1 MASLNISLPKSLREY
16 VEGQV
21 ENDGY
26 STPSEYVRS
35 LIREDQKRK
44 AIERIEGLLLEGIAS
59 GEPVEVNRA
68 FWKERRATLIA
79 SKRKTRG

>member
-1 MASLNISLPKSLREY
+1 MASLNISLPKALREH

-21 ENDGY
+21 EEGGY
-26 STPSEYVRS
+26 STPSEYVRA

-44 AIERIEGLLLEGIAS
+44 AAARIEALLLDGIAS

-68 FWKERRATLIA
+68 FWRKKRAALVA
-79 SKRKTRG
+79 RHGKRSR